1 MVNELGRIQ
10 ELLSSTKKLG
20 LGPSESD
27 ALRAS
32 AGEFIL
38 EGLYAHKRIS
48 RNEELAFVAA
58 DRSSR
63 EERAHEEREEPRRG
77 GFDPRDPR
85 RGPGGG
91 GRRNLN

>member
-1 MVNELGRIQ
+1 M
-10 ELLSSTKKLG
+10 
-20 LGPSESD
+20 
-27 ALRAS
+27 RAS

-48 RNEELAFVAA
+48 RNEELEFVAG

-63 EERAHEEREEPRRG
+63 EERLRDERDDISGRGGRGG
-77 GFDPRDPR
+77 GFDPR
-85 RGPGGG
+85 RGGGSGG